1 VLVFDGEGQM
11 ISAVTDAAGE
21 RLTQPVGV
29 AVSPGGD
36 VLFTDVG
43 RDAVLEYT
51 PSIPSDLQVEA
62 MDEED
67 VGATPRP

>member
-1 VLVFDGEGQM
+1 VDGR
-11 ISAVTDAAGE
+11 

-51 PSIPSDLQVEA
+51 PSIPTGLKDL
-62 MDEED
+62 DEED